1 MLIIDD
7 SPTMRRYLASIAGEL
22 QIDADLATDG
32 LDAMSL
38 MEKNTLSENKPFDVA
53 LVDWDMPRM
62 NGLQLVRAV
71 RARPEFSSTKLMMV
85 TSHNALQDIRV
96 AVSAGAD
103 DYLMKPLDS
112 AMIAEKLRIMGLL
125 D

>member
-22 QIDADLATDG
+22 DIEAGMAVDGRDALAQ
-32 LDAMSL
+32 
-38 MEKNTLSENKPFDVA
+38 MESHINSGFDVA

-62 NGLQLVRAV
+62 NGLQFVRAV

-96 AVSAGAD
+96 AISAGAD

-112 AMIAEKLRIMGLL
+112 AMIAEKLRVMGLL